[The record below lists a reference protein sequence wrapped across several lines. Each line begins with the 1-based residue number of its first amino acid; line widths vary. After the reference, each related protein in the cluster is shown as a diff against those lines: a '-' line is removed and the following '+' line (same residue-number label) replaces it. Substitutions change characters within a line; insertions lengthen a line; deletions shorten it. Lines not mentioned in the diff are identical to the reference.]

1 MCKMSSFNSSLFEG
15 GVLLKAAELAIQTSK
30 NLSFDYFQ
38 SDSEN
43 ESWGIRKTQGT
54 EEERI
59 LYKSSEE
66 YTSPIIRVLKI
77 PTESGDAS
85 NLIICES
92 QNTLYICNLNILSQ

>member
-1 MCKMSSFNSSLFEG
+1 MYKMSSFNSSLFDG
-15 GVLLKAAELAIQTSK
+15 GVLVKAAELAIQTSK

-38 SDSEN
+38 SGSEN
-43 ESWGIRKTQGT
+43 DSWGIRKTQGS

-59 LYKSSEE
+59 LFKSPEE

-77 PTESGDAS
+77 PTTSGDAS

-92 QNTLYICNLNILSQ
+92 QNTLYICNLNILNQ